1 MMVQF
6 VIVPDELPPTTSPPH
21 GLAKISQLTTAA
33 REASVRMIPKALWEI
48 REPTTTACAD
58 STSQSPAASFP
69 ERVQSAIT
77 ARAALLTP
85 TPGPSHPVP
94 PVMVR
99 PDRTTSVTDGPIIG
113 PKISRGK
120 SVVGSLSPPSLQA
133 RLEVYHALKEVFP
146 MKTKRVAVGILV
158 LGLLLV
164 GTVGP
169 GPAVAAEEEQSVP
182 QEGMVLIPAGSFRMG
197 DSFSEGDSDERPV
210 HTVTVSAFYMDCYE
224 VTKALWDEVAAWGQ
238 ANGYDLKPGDGSGKA
253 PDHPVVDVT
262 WYEAVKWANAR
273 SEREGLTPCYY
284 TDSTFRTVYRTGTV
298 DVKNE
303 WVKWTANGYRL
314 PTEAEWEKAARGG
327 CDGRRFP
334 WCDADTITHSRA
346 NYYSSSEYS
355 YDTSPTRGDHPAY
368 KTGSKPYTSPVGS
381 FAPNGYGLYDMAGNV
396 WEWCW
401 DWYGEGYYAASP
413 GTDPRGPASGAGR
426 VRRGGTWGFARLCRV
441 ADRGGFSPD
450 DSSYFLGFRLVRTA
464 S

>member
-48 REPTTTACAD
+48 REATTTACAD

-77 ARAALLTP
+77 ARAAPLTP

-113 PKISRGK
+113 PRISRGK
-120 SVVGSLSPPSLQA
+120 SVVGSFSPPSLQA
-133 RLEVYHALKEVFP
+133 RLEVYHALKGVFP
-146 MKTKRVAVGILV
+146 IKTKRVAVGLLV
-158 LGLLLV
+158 LGLLVV
-164 GTVGP
+164 GTGSLFYHWSRNS
-169 GPAVAAEEEQSVP
+169 GSRRRG
-182 QEGMVLIPAGSFRMG
+182 EGMVLIPAGSFQMG
-197 DSFSEGDSDERPV
+197 DAFSEGYSDEQPV
-210 HTVTVSAFYMDCYE
+210 HVVYVSAFHMDKYE

-273 SEREGLTPCYY
+273 SEREGLMPCY
-284 TDSTFRTVYRTGTV
+284 TVGVAVYRTGESDKVSCT
-298 DVKNE
+298 
-303 WVKWTANGYRL
+303 WTANGYRL

-327 CDGRRFP
+327 CKGRRFP

-346 NYYSSSEYS
+346 NYESSSWCS

-368 KTGSKPYTSPVGS
+368 KIGSEPYTSPVGS

-413 GTDPRGPASGAGR
+413 GIDPRGPASGSFR
-426 VRRGGTWGFARLCRV
+426 VERGGSWSYLADQCRV
-441 ADRGGFSPD
+441 ANRNWNFPRGSFSL
-450 DSSYFLGFRLVRTA
+450 LGFRLVRIA